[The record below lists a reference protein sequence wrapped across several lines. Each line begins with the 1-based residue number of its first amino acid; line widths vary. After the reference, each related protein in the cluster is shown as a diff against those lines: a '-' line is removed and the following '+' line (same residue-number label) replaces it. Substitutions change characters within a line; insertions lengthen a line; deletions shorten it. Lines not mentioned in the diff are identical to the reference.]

1 MALTK
6 VTGQVIKNTT
16 DVTVGVL
23 TVTNT
28 LAVGGTV
35 SIGGT
40 LTYED
45 VTNVDAVGLVTARN
59 GIVVGSGITLSKDG
73 DIFATGVTTSTT
85 FVGNLT
91 GTASA
96 NAVLTGSTNDTLVTV
111 TGANAIQGESN
122 LTFNYSNILTATET
136 GTGNGMGGI
145 RAATASGGG
154 NAGYGFVT
162 NDANRFAVTTIGSA
176 GAESLRVYDDNS
188 NVERL
193 RITSDG
199 DIGINQSSPHTIS
212 GYKGITINHATHGG
226 FVQFQDDGTNTS
238 RVVGG
243 PNAIEINTQT
253 SIPIVFKTGGDNE
266 RLRIASTGE
275 VGIGI
280 DTPTKTGI
288 QNNVKVLQIDGGDGA
303 ELILG
308 NSTSSNVSVNHIG
321 AIAFKNIDTS
331 TGNAPHYAGIRCN
344 CVDTSGNMNLKF
356 YTGTTNFEADSP
368 DMMINATGGVG
379 IGTDNPN
386 KELEVH
392 GSSDT
397 CIRVVS
403 TAGGVASLQLG
414 DTSDHIKGAIT
425 FKNDDNTL
433 RIRGHN
439 NADRIIINSNGIVTK
454 PNQPAFRAGRST
466 SYTPGSA
473 GTIVFDNASGT
484 THFNQGSHYDT
495 STGAFTAPVAGIYSF
510 HTQVLFQNLSDGQNM
525 ADAIYI
531 RYNSSGGAT
540 GGVLVSYD
548 HRRAEYIASETGQAG
563 YYSAHAS
570 VIVNMAAN
578 SSVYVR
584 NNRAGLEIHGNAN
597 YTFFQGYL
605 IG

>member
-1 MALTK
+1 N
-6 VTGQVIKNTT
+6 VTGN
-16 DVTVGVL
+16 VTG
-23 TVTNT
+23 NIS
-28 LAVGGTV
+28 GGTV
-35 SIGGT
+35 SGSTGT
-40 LTYED
+40 FTG
-45 VTNVDAVGLVTARN
+45 NVDIADKIIHTGDTNTAIRFPAADTFTVETGGSERARIDSSGDFGIGMSPSGVRLDVYSSSAPDIARFSGPNSAGLTIR
-59 GIVVGSGITLSKDG
+59 
-73 DIFATGVTTSTT
+73 
-85 FVGNLT
+85 
-91 GTASA
+91 
-96 NAVLTGSTNDTLVTV
+96 NDT
-111 TGANAIQGESN
+111 ANELQLHTAPSDALIFGTNGEN
-122 LTFNYSNILTATET
+122 
-136 GTGNGMGGI
+136 
-145 RAATASGGG
+145 
-154 NAGYGFVT
+154 
-162 NDANRFAVTTIGSA
+162 
-176 GAESLRVYDDNS
+176 
-188 NVERL
+188 ERL
-193 RITSDG
+193 RIT
-199 DIGINQSSPHTIS
+199 
-212 GYKGITINHATHGG
+212 
-226 FVQFQDDGTNTS
+226 
-238 RVVGG
+238 
-243 PNAIEINTQT
+243 
-253 SIPIVFKTGGDNE
+253 
-266 RLRIASTGE
+266 STGE

-280 DTPTKTGI
+280 NTPTKTGI

-368 DMMINATGGVG
+368 DMMINATGEVG

-454 PNQPAFRAGRST
+454 PNQPAFRVGRST
-466 SYTPGSA
+466 TQTPGA
-473 GTIVFDNASGT
+473 GGTIVFDAASSS

-531 RYNSSGGAT
+531 RYNSSGGAS
-540 GGVLVSYD
+540 GGDLVAYD
-548 HRRAEYIASETGQAG
+548 HRRAEFINGETGQGG

-584 NNRAGLEIHGNAN
+584 NNRAGLEVHGNAN